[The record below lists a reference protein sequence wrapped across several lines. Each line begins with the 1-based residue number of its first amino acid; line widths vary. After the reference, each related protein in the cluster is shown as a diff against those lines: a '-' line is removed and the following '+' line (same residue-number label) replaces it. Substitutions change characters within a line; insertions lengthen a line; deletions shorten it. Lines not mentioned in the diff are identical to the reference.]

1 MPRWVATLLGRGE
14 ILHTKNIEN
23 AEARVKSNLWAKRPP
38 GFVKKPLKGGPTNL
52 AKDYLV
58 WHKQTFARFSC
69 FVPKVV
75 E

>member
-1 MPRWVATLLGRGE
+1 MPRWAATLLGGARNSSRE
-14 ILHTKNIEN
+14 NIEN
-23 AEARVKSNLWAKRPP
+23 APARVKSNLWAKRPP